1 MRWLLL
7 TLLLSNGVMAYWL
20 SGQQEPR
27 QERFRGVPVKSK
39 EQLMLVTERSVLPE
53 PKVDML
59 PPKAEV
65 VPRECLVIGPILS
78 EGAAND
84 FHGGMEAAGLKVDFW
99 QKEREKE
106 AGYWVYL
113 PPYES
118 RELAQR
124 RLNRLLS
131 DGIDSFIFGEGEL
144 INGISLGIYSSSDNA
159 SSRKR
164 ALERRGM
171 RPQVKLATRTVVE
184 NWLQFPAIDRSLLA
198 SKFWS
203 DLAEM
208 APNAE
213 ISEKS
218 CEPVASGVDFP

>member
-7 TLLLSNGVMAYWL
+7 TLLMCNGVMAYWL
-20 SGQQEPR
+20 SGQQEQR
-27 QERFRGVPVKSK
+27 QERFKAAPVSSEK
-39 EQLMLVTERSVLPE
+39 QLMLVSERPAHPE
-53 PKVDML
+53 PLDDMVRHR
-59 PPKAEV
+59 ADV
-65 VPRECLVIGPILS
+65 VAQKCLLIGPILS
-78 EGAAND
+78 QDSAND
-84 FHGGMEAAGLKVDFW
+84 LYVGMRAAGLAVEFW
-99 QKEREKE
+99 QKEREME

-144 INGISLGIYSSSDNA
+144 VNGISLGIYSSSDNA
-159 SSRKR
+159 SSRKQ
-164 ALERRGM
+164 ALERRGI
-171 RPQVKLATRTVVE
+171 RPQVRLATKTVVE
-184 NWLQFPAIDRSLLA
+184 YWLQFPAIDRALLA

-203 DLAEM
+203 DLAEV

-218 CEPVASGVDFP
+218 CEPVASGPDFP